1 MSWFMDPV
9 PDGGTVHAV
18 GTALRGAQSPY
29 ATQIQTVQNAH
40 DQTVVVWQGND
51 SDAHSQTTATTQQIA
66 QQQSGWTVA
75 IADTLN
81 VLGTILQIIFTLQMA
96 WMAIQLATAVWAIF
110 TAGLDAL
117 VTEGPAA
124 ALAVAIQGLK
134 DLVVTLL
141 QGFVKALLSPATRA
155 GAIIGGLAGLGVGIN
170 TVEQQHLSGWD
181 AFLTIIGDTGQG
193 AYTGGSIGMM
203 FAGIGDPSP
212 GISDPQSTGTVWDRI
227 TPTDDVRPD
236 TNVPRSF
243 ELQVGDDTYNV
254 HPNATKHMEEFLL
267 RDGTSPWNVDIRS
280 QSILKSFVSAVDAAV
295 PQLGPGRNFL
305 VVGDWEL
312 GIDTSDNV
320 IYHARMLTH

>member
-1 MSWFMDPV
+1 
-9 PDGGTVHAV
+9 
-18 GTALRGAQSPY
+18 
-29 ATQIQTVQNAH
+29 
-40 DQTVVVWQGND
+40 
-51 SDAHSQTTATTQQIA
+51 
-66 QQQSGWTVA
+66 
-75 IADTLN
+75 
-81 VLGTILQIIFTLQMA
+81 
-96 WMAIQLATAVWAIF
+96 
-110 TAGLDAL
+110 
-117 VTEGPAA
+117 
-124 ALAVAIQGLK
+124 
-134 DLVVTLL
+134 
-141 QGFVKALLSPATRA
+141 
-155 GAIIGGLAGLGVGIN
+155 
-170 TVEQQHLSGWD
+170 
-181 AFLTIIGDTGQG
+181 
-193 AYTGGSIGMM
+193 MM